1 VLVNQ
6 LHLPDPP
13 KTLTY
18 SFVFVHRLHPITRDW
33 HLYNIYNRIVGSN
46 RGEPRCNERLDMY
59 IWTTIPCGGVV
70 AYSSYDSTPLLSGDR
85 YFPVPALLHI
95 RGTSALI
102 AKGSFQS
109 LCLLSTW
116 YSQIYYTLL
125 QPRYS
130 YTLSLSLRI
139 IHNTRSGLGL
149 VL

>member
-1 VLVNQ
+1 MLRASW
-6 LHLPDPP
+6 LA
-13 KTLTY
+13 
-18 SFVFVHRLHPITRDW
+18 S
-33 HLYNIYNRIVGSN
+33 YNSLLNCLLISTTFFDSHEYHGRVIEQSSLQAVAHCLI
-46 RGEPRCNERLDMY
+46 EKCNERFDMY

-70 AYSSYDSTPLLSGDR
+70 AHSSYDFTPLLSGDR
-85 YFPVPALLHI
+85 YPSVPVPLHI

-102 AKGSFQS
+102 AKCSFQS

-139 IHNTRSGLGL
+139 IHNRSVL
-149 VL
+149 V

>member
-1 VLVNQ
+1 
-6 LHLPDPP
+6 
-13 KTLTY
+13 
-18 SFVFVHRLHPITRDW
+18 
-33 HLYNIYNRIVGSN
+33 
-46 RGEPRCNERLDMY
+46 MY
-59 IWTTIPCGGVV
+59 IWTTIRCGGVV

-85 YFPVPALLHI
+85 YFPVPVPLYI

-102 AKGSFQS
+102 AKCSFQS

-139 IHNTRSGLGL
+139 IHNSDILLPRFLTSTRLVLASDLRGNQSYFLIRSIRNAENSRLDGRSGLRQSSAFPPQG
-149 VL
+149 